1 MGSTDLIITGKYGVL
16 NQQKLLNAT
25 SNNINNVN
33 TVGFIRK
40 ETQTYTSCVDWGVG
54 ATYTRR
60 IYDQY
65 VQRQMYSDCSDYN
78 YYKAYAEG
86 LDTTDRL
93 LSDETMSV
101 ANAMSD
107 FFDELSTAAS
117 LPTSTAN
124 RQAAMAKLD
133 IVVNRFQTANE
144 SMFDSLNDVN
154 SRVHDSI
161 TEINSLTRSIANI
174 NYEIRS
180 MALSDNHVNNEIY
193 LQMLDERDRLTGEL
207 SKLMS
212 VKVVEQDDG
221 TYEIYMSTG
230 MLLAN
235 GDSYGCLT
243 DKLNDFDSTKRQI
256 YLSYEN
262 TEDASRNI
270 ANVQLTIDSIGGA
283 LGGYLNASKEI
294 RNTMRELG
302 KLAVSFADAINE
314 QNKAGFTLE
323 DKAGGDLLKI
333 EDVQGVSSNSSYG
346 ITCSF
351 IEGEG
356 ENVEA
361 YDFELIFTAGTYK
374 IYRRGKDDTR
384 VDITDEAVISGNKIT
399 FEDDKYGISLELG
412 NTTVAALTAA
422 DADRTVFYVKPT
434 VLSASTLSSIIS
446 KPEDFAFASAVRTR
460 TGDDNYGNAVIS
472 LTSCTATDESANPY
486 TATGSSHGV
495 YVESDSTST
504 NYQKPVFNEGAP
516 QKIVI
521 DELGNYV
528 VYDNSDNIIGRAPAS
543 CKGVNVFANAYVY
556 DADTD
561 TYSTTTKIQD
571 PGYEVTIAGT
581 VKQNDKFYVEINEKG
596 QADNSNANALTSL
609 RSEKLTKT
617 TGSSQTTTLN
627 EGYANLLALIGSAS
641 NSAKTNTEA
650 AEAKYEQTVKMFES
664 NSGVNLDE
672 EATNLLMFQQS
683 YQACTKIIEASQTVF
698 NALIAA
704 F

>member
-262 TEDASRNI
+262 TEDSSRNI

-351 IEGEG
+351 LEGKG

-361 YDFELIFTAGTYK
+361 YDFELIFTEGTYK

-384 VDITDEAVISGNKIT
+384 VDITSQAKISTDGKVIT
-399 FEDDKYGISLELG
+399 FQDDDENNLYGISFELG
-412 NTTVAALTAA
+412 NTSVASLTATGA
-422 DADRTVFYVKPT
+422 ERTVFYVKPT

-472 LTSCTATDESANPY
+472 LTSCTATG
-486 TATGSSHGV
+486 TGYGV
-495 YVESDSTST
+495 SVGTDG
-504 NYQKPVFNEGAP
+504 KPVFNTNAP
-516 QKIVI
+516 NLIKI
-521 DELGNYV
+521 DEDGDYVIYYRDPNTGAETELGY
-528 VYDNSDNIIGRAPAS
+528 APAS
-543 CKGVNVFANAYVY
+543 CKGVNVFANAV
-556 DADTD
+556 TD
-561 TYSTTTKIQD
+561 DGSGGTIKLYAEGY
-571 PGYEVTIAGT
+571 PGYEVSIAGT
-581 VKQNDKFYVEINEKG
+581 VKQNDTFTVEINSNG

-683 YQACTKIIEASQTVF
+683 YQACAKIIEASQTVF

>member
-78 YYKAYAEG
+78 YYKAYGEG

-93 LSDETMSV
+93 LSDENMSV
-101 ANAMSD
+101 ANSMSD
-107 FFDELSTAAS
+107 FFDEMSTAAS

-124 RQAAMAKLD
+124 RQAAMAKLET
-133 IVVNRFQTANE
+133 VVNRFHTANE
-144 SMFDSLNDVN
+144 SMFDSLDDVN
-154 SRVHDSI
+154 NRIHDNV

-243 DKLNDFDSTKRQI
+243 DERDKFDSTKRHI

-270 ANVQLTIDSIGGA
+270 ASVQLTIDSIGGS
-283 LGGYLNASKEI
+283 LGGYLNASKEL
-294 RNTMRELG
+294 RDTMRELG

-323 DKAGGDLLKI
+323 DKAGQDLLKI
-333 EDVQGVSSNSSYG
+333 EHVQGVSSSTSVG
-346 ITCSF
+346 VTCNF
-351 IEGEG
+351 IEGKG
-356 ENVEA
+356 ENVQA
-361 YDFELIFTAGTYK
+361 YDFEIIFVQGATKPAVYL
-374 IYRRGKDDTR
+374 RGQDDKRT
-384 VDITDEAVISGNKIT
+384 DISDVAVIDGSTLT
-399 FEDDKYGISLELG
+399 FKKDGQADGEDLYGVVFDFG
-412 NTTVAALTAA
+412 A
-422 DADRTVFYVKPT
+422 DVSNLPPTGESRTVFYVQPT
-434 VLSASTLSSIIS
+434 ILSASTLSTLIN

-472 LTSCTATDESANPY
+472 LTSCTATGTDY
-486 TATGSSHGV
+486 GV
-495 YVESDSTST
+495 VVDQTT
-504 NYQKPVFNEGAP
+504 QKPVFNPVVSAP
-516 QKIVI
+516 NMIVI
-521 DELGNYV
+521 DDSGNYV
-528 VYDNSDNIIGRAPAS
+528 VYNKDAPTTILGTAPSS
-543 CKGVNVFANAYVY
+543 CKGVNVFAN
-556 DADTD
+556 
-561 TYSTTTKIQD
+561 TTWTTPHID
-571 PGYEVTIAGT
+571 GYPGYEVSIAGT
-581 VKQNDKFYVEINEKG
+581 VKQNDKFYVELNEGG
-596 QADNSNANALTSL
+596 QADNSNANALTAL
-609 RSEKLTKT
+609 RSEKLTRT
-617 TGSSQTTTLN
+617 TGSEQVTTLN
-627 EGYANLLALIGSAS
+627 EGYANLLAKIGSAS

-683 YQACTKIIEASQTVF
+683 YQACAKIIEASQTIF

>member
-78 YYKAYAEG
+78 YYKAYGEG

-93 LSDETMSV
+93 LSDENMSV
-101 ANAMSD
+101 ANSMSD

-124 RQAAMAKLD
+124 RQATMAKLET
-133 IVVNRFQTANE
+133 VVNRFHTANE
-144 SMFDSLNDVN
+144 SMFDSLEDVN
-154 SRVHDSI
+154 NRIHDNI
-161 TEINSLTRSIANI
+161 TEINALTRSIANI

-243 DKLNDFDSTKRQI
+243 DERDKFDSTKRHI

-270 ANVQLTIDSIGGA
+270 AAVQLTIDSIGGS
-283 LGGYLNASKEI
+283 LGGYLNASKEL
-294 RNTMRELG
+294 RATMRELG
-302 KLAVSFADAINE
+302 KLAVSFADAINA

-323 DKAGGDLLKI
+323 DKAGEALLKL
-333 EDVQGVSSNSSYG
+333 ENVQGVSSSDQVG
-346 ITCSF
+346 ITCNF
-351 IEGEG
+351 IEGKG
-356 ENVEA
+356 ENVQA
-361 YDFELIFTAGTYK
+361 YDFELIFTAGQASYYLRDQNDK
-374 IYRRGKDDTR
+374 RI
-384 VDITDEAVISGNKIT
+384 DITAYAKESIKDGKSTIT
-399 FEDDKYGISLELG
+399 FQDEKGNDLYGVSLELG
-412 NTTVAALTAA
+412 TTIANLPVAGTS
-422 DADRTVFYVKPT
+422 RTVFYVQPT
-434 VLSASTLSSIIS
+434 ILAASTVSSLIN

-460 TGDDNYGNAVIS
+460 TESNNYGNAVIS
-472 LTSCTATDESANPY
+472 LTSCTATGDDYGVKVDPD
-486 TATGSSHGV
+486 SS
-495 YVESDSTST
+495 
-504 NYQKPVFNEGAP
+504 KPVFNDKAP
-516 QKIVI
+516 NKIVI
-521 DELGNYV
+521 NADGDYEVYYEDDNESTADVLLGK
-528 VYDNSDNIIGRAPAS
+528 APSS
-543 CKGVNVFANAYVY
+543 CKGVNIFANT
-556 DADTD
+556 DWADT
-561 TYSTTTKIQD
+561 YVEGY
-571 PGYEVTIAGT
+571 PGYEVSIAGT
-581 VKQNDKFYVEINEKG
+581 VKQNDKFYVEINTGG
-596 QADNSNANALTSL
+596 QADNSNANALTAL
-609 RSEKLTKT
+609 RSEKLTRT
-617 TGSSQTTTLN
+617 TGSEQVTTLN

-650 AEAKYEQTVKMFES
+650 AQAKYEQTVKMFES

-683 YQACTKIIEASQTVF
+683 YQACAKIIEASQTIF

>member
-78 YYKAYAEG
+78 YYKAYGEG

-93 LSDETMSV
+93 LSDENMSV
-101 ANAMSD
+101 ANSMSD

-124 RQAAMAKLD
+124 RQATMAKLET
-133 IVVNRFQTANE
+133 VVNRFHTANE
-144 SMFDSLNDVN
+144 SMFDSLEDVN
-154 SRVHDSI
+154 NRIHDNI
-161 TEINSLTRSIANI
+161 TEINALTRSIANI

-243 DKLNDFDSTKRQI
+243 DERDKFDSTKRHI

-270 ANVQLTIDSIGGA
+270 AAVQLTIDSIGGS
-283 LGGYLNASKEI
+283 LGGYLNASKEL
-294 RNTMRELG
+294 RDTMRELG

-323 DKAGGDLLKI
+323 DKAGQDLLKI
-333 EDVQGVSSNSSYG
+333 ENVQGVSSSTSVG
-346 ITCSF
+346 VTCNF
-351 IEGEG
+351 IEGKG
-356 ENVEA
+356 ENVQA
-361 YDFELIFTAGTYK
+361 YDFEIIFVQGATKPAVYL
-374 IYRRGKDDTR
+374 RGQDDKRT
-384 VDITDEAVISGNKIT
+384 DISDVAVIDGSTLT
-399 FEDDKYGISLELG
+399 FKKDGQADGEDLYGVVFDFG
-412 NTTVAALTAA
+412 A
-422 DADRTVFYVKPT
+422 DVSNLPPTGESRTVFYVQPT
-434 VLSASTLSSIIS
+434 ILSASTLSTLIN

-472 LTSCTATDESANPY
+472 LTSCTATGTDY
-486 TATGSSHGV
+486 GV
-495 YVESDSTST
+495 VVDQTT
-504 NYQKPVFNEGAP
+504 QKPVFNPVVSAP
-516 QKIVI
+516 NMIVI
-521 DELGNYV
+521 DDSGNYV
-528 VYDNSDNIIGRAPAS
+528 VYNKDDPTTILGTAPSS
-543 CKGVNVFANAYVY
+543 CKGVNVFAN
-556 DADTD
+556 
-561 TYSTTTKIQD
+561 TTWTTPHID
-571 PGYEVTIAGT
+571 GYPGYEVSIAGT
-581 VKQNDKFYVEINEKG
+581 VKQNDKFYVELNEGG
-596 QADNSNANALTSL
+596 QADNSNANALTAL
-609 RSEKLTKT
+609 RSEKLTRT
-617 TGSSQTTTLN
+617 TGSEQVTTLN
-627 EGYANLLALIGSAS
+627 EGYANLLAKIGSAS

-683 YQACTKIIEASQTVF
+683 YQACAKIIEASQTIF

>member
-93 LSDETMSV
+93 LSDENMSV
-101 ANAMSD
+101 ANSISD

-124 RQAAMAKLD
+124 RQATMAKLET
-133 IVVNRFQTANE
+133 VVNRFHTANE

-154 SRVHDSI
+154 NRIHDDV
-161 TEINSLTRSIANI
+161 TEINALTRSIANI

-235 GDSYGCLT
+235 GDSYG
-243 DKLNDFDSTKRQI
+243 KLSDELDSYDSTKRHI

-262 TEDASRNI
+262 TEDSSRNI
-270 ANVQLTIDSIGGA
+270 ASVQLTIDSIGGS
-283 LGGYLNASKEI
+283 LGGYLNSSKDI
-294 RNTMRELG
+294 RDTMRELG
-302 KLAVSFADAINE
+302 KLAVSFADAVNT

-323 DKAGGDLLKI
+323 DVAGEDLLKI
-333 EDVQGVSSNSSYG
+333 ENVQGVSSDTSVG
-346 ITCSF
+346 VTCNF
-351 IEGEG
+351 VEGKG
-356 ENVEA
+356 ENVQA
-361 YDFELIFTAGTYK
+361 YDFELIFMDGSYA
-374 IYRRGKDDTR
+374 IYQRGGDDKR
-384 VDITDEAVISGNKIT
+384 IDITSSAVITDGATSTTIT
-399 FEDDKYGISLELG
+399 FQDSAGDDLYGVSFTIG
-412 NTTVAALTAA
+412 KTVASMTASGEP
-422 DADRTVFYVKPT
+422 RRVFYVQPT
-434 VLSASTLSSIIS
+434 MLSASTVSTLVS

-460 TGDDNYGNAVIS
+460 TASNNYGNAVIS
-472 LTSCTATDESANPY
+472 LTSCTQ
-486 TATGSSHGV
+486 TGAAYGV
-495 YVESDSTST
+495 SVDPTT
-504 NYQKPVFNEGAP
+504 KKPVFNTNAP
-516 QKIVI
+516 NLIRI
-521 DELGNYV
+521 DAGGNYL
-528 VYDNSDNIIGRAPAS
+528 VYYADSAGNETLLGRAPAS
-543 CKGVNVFANAYVY
+543 CNGVNIFSN
-556 DADTD
+556 
-561 TYSTTTKIQD
+561 TYASDGAGGYLTTMLSD
-571 PGYEVTIAGT
+571 PGYEVTVAGT
-581 VKQNDKFYVEINEKG
+581 VKENDEFYVEINSGG
-596 QADNSNANALTSL
+596 QADNSNANALTAL
-609 RSEKLTKT
+609 RSEGLTRT
-617 TGSSQTTTLN
+617 TGSSKITTLN
-627 EGYANLLALIGSAS
+627 EGYANILAKIGSAS

-683 YQACTKIIEASQTVF
+683 YQACAKIIEASQTIF

>member
-302 KLAVSFADAINE
+302 KLAVSFADALNE

-323 DKAGGDLLKI
+323 DKAGEALLKI
-333 EDVQGVSSNSSYG
+333 QSVQGVSSSDSYG

-351 IEGEG
+351 IEGKG

-361 YDFELIFTAGTYK
+361 YDFELIFAGGDYK
-374 IYRRGKDDTR
+374 VYKRGKDDTR
-384 VDITDEAVISGNKIT
+384 VDITDELDTTIDKTAIPAEIK
-399 FEDDKYGISLELG
+399 FKDDKYGVKFSINASI
-412 NTTVAALTAA
+412 NTLSSTT
-422 DADRTVFYVKPT
+422 RTVFYVKPT

-472 LTSCTATDESANPY
+472 LTSCTAT
-486 TATGSSHGV
+486 G
-495 YVESDSTST
+495 T
-504 NYQKPVFNEGAP
+504 NYGVSVDATSHKPVFNTNAP
-516 QKIVI
+516 NKIVI
-521 DELGNYV
+521 QANGDYNVYYKDPSDTTASIGVLLGT
-528 VYDNSDNIIGRAPAS
+528 APAS
-543 CKGVNVFANAYVY
+543 CKGVNVFANTVWNTAHG
-556 DADTD
+556 
-561 TYSTTTKIQD
+561 SGF

-581 VKQNDKFYVEINEKG
+581 VKQNDEFYVEINEKG

-683 YQACTKIIEASQTVF
+683 YQACAKIIEASQTVF

>member
-65 VQRQMYSDCSDYN
+65 VQRQMYSDCSDFN
-78 YYKAYAEG
+78 YFKAYGEG

-93 LSDETMSV
+93 LSDENMSV
-101 ANAMSD
+101 ANSMSD
-107 FFDELSTAAS
+107 FFDEMSTAAS

-124 RQAAMAKLD
+124 RQAAMAKLET
-133 IVVNRFQTANE
+133 VVNRFHTANE
-144 SMFDSLNDVN
+144 SMFDSLDDVN
-154 SRVHDSI
+154 NRIHDNV

-243 DKLNDFDSTKRQI
+243 DERDKFDSTKRHI

-270 ANVQLTIDSIGGA
+270 ASVQLTIDSIGGS
-283 LGGYLNASKEI
+283 LGGYLNASKEL
-294 RNTMRELG
+294 RDTMRELG

-323 DKAGGDLLKI
+323 DKAGQDLLKI
-333 EDVQGVSSNSSYG
+333 EHVQGVSSSTSVG
-346 ITCSF
+346 VTCNF
-351 IEGEG
+351 LEGKG
-356 ENVEA
+356 DNVQA
-361 YDFELIFTAGTYK
+361 YDFEIIFVQGATKPAVYL
-374 IYRRGKDDTR
+374 RGQDDKRT
-384 VDITDEAVISGNKIT
+384 DISDVAVIDGSTLT
-399 FEDDKYGISLELG
+399 FKKDGQADGEDLYGVVFDFGEDVSNLPPTGE
-412 NTTVAALTAA
+412 A
-422 DADRTVFYVKPT
+422 RTVFYVQPT
-434 VLSASTLSSIIS
+434 ILSASTLSTLIN

-472 LTSCTATDESANPY
+472 LTSCTATGTDY
-486 TATGSSHGV
+486 GV
-495 YVESDSTST
+495 VVDQTT
-504 NYQKPVFNEGAP
+504 QKPVFNPVVSAP
-516 QKIVI
+516 NMIVI
-521 DELGNYV
+521 DDSGNYV
-528 VYDNSDNIIGRAPAS
+528 VYNKDDPTTILGTAPSS
-543 CKGVNVFANAYVY
+543 CKGVNVFAN
-556 DADTD
+556 
-561 TYSTTTKIQD
+561 TTWTTPHID
-571 PGYEVTIAGT
+571 GYPGYEVSIAGT
-581 VKQNDKFYVEINEKG
+581 VKQNDKFYVELNEGG
-596 QADNSNANALTSL
+596 QADNSNANALTAL
-609 RSEKLTKT
+609 RSEKLTRT
-617 TGSSQTTTLN
+617 TGSEQVTTLN
-627 EGYANLLALIGSAS
+627 EGYANLLAKIGSAS

-683 YQACTKIIEASQTVF
+683 YQACAKIIEASQTIF

>member
-78 YYKAYAEG
+78 YYKAYGEG

-93 LSDETMSV
+93 LSDENMSV
-101 ANAMSD
+101 ANSMSD

-124 RQAAMAKLD
+124 RQAAMAKLET
-133 IVVNRFQTANE
+133 VVNRFHTANE
-144 SMFDSLNDVN
+144 SMFDSLDDVN
-154 SRVHDSI
+154 NRIHDNV

-243 DKLNDFDSTKRQI
+243 DERDKFDSTKRHI

-270 ANVQLTIDSIGGA
+270 ASVQLTIDSIGGS
-283 LGGYLNASKEI
+283 LGGYLNASKEL
-294 RNTMRELG
+294 RDTMRELG

-323 DKAGGDLLKI
+323 DKAGQDLLKI
-333 EDVQGVSSNSSYG
+333 EHVQGVSSSTSVG
-346 ITCSF
+346 VTCNF
-351 IEGEG
+351 IEGKG
-356 ENVEA
+356 ENVQA
-361 YDFELIFTAGTYK
+361 YDFEIIFVQGATKPAVYL
-374 IYRRGKDDTR
+374 RGQDDKRT
-384 VDITDEAVISGNKIT
+384 DISDVAVIDGSTLT
-399 FEDDKYGISLELG
+399 FKKDGQADGEDLYGVVFDFG
-412 NTTVAALTAA
+412 A
-422 DADRTVFYVKPT
+422 DVSNLPPTGESRTVFYVQPT
-434 VLSASTLSSIIS
+434 ILSASTLSTLIN
-446 KPEDFAFASAVRTR
+446 KPEDFAFASAVRTK

-472 LTSCTATDESANPY
+472 LTSCTATGTDY
-486 TATGSSHGV
+486 GV
-495 YVESDSTST
+495 VVDQTT
-504 NYQKPVFNEGAP
+504 QKPVFNPVVSAP
-516 QKIVI
+516 NMIVI
-521 DELGNYV
+521 DDSGNYV
-528 VYDNSDNIIGRAPAS
+528 VYNKDDPTTILGTAPSS
-543 CKGVNVFANAYVY
+543 CKGVNVFAN
-556 DADTD
+556 
-561 TYSTTTKIQD
+561 TTWTTPHID
-571 PGYEVTIAGT
+571 GYPGYEVSIAGT
-581 VKQNDKFYVEINEKG
+581 VKQNDKFYVELNEGG
-596 QADNSNANALTSL
+596 QADNSNANALTAL
-609 RSEKLTKT
+609 RSEKLTRT
-617 TGSSQTTTLN
+617 TGSEQVTTLN
-627 EGYANLLALIGSAS
+627 EGYANLLAKIGSAS

-683 YQACTKIIEASQTVF
+683 YQACAKIIEASQTIF

>member
-65 VQRQMYSDCSDYN
+65 VQRQMYSDCSDFN
-78 YYKAYAEG
+78 YFKAYGEG

-93 LSDETMSV
+93 LSDENMSV
-101 ANAMSD
+101 ANSMSD
-107 FFDELSTAAS
+107 FFDEMSTAAS

-124 RQAAMAKLD
+124 RQAAMAKLET
-133 IVVNRFQTANE
+133 VVNRFHTANE
-144 SMFDSLNDVN
+144 SMFDSLDDVN
-154 SRVHDSI
+154 NRIHDNV

-243 DKLNDFDSTKRQI
+243 DERDKFDSTKRHI

-270 ANVQLTIDSIGGA
+270 ASVQLTIDSIGGS
-283 LGGYLNASKEI
+283 LGGYLNASKEL
-294 RNTMRELG
+294 RDTMRELG

-323 DKAGGDLLKI
+323 DKAGQDLLKI
-333 EDVQGVSSNSSYG
+333 EHVQGVSSSTSVG
-346 ITCSF
+346 VTCNF
-351 IEGEG
+351 LEGKG
-356 ENVEA
+356 DNVQA
-361 YDFELIFTAGTYK
+361 YDFEIIFVQGATKPAVYL
-374 IYRRGKDDTR
+374 RGQDDKRT
-384 VDITDEAVISGNKIT
+384 DISDVAVIDGSTLT
-399 FEDDKYGISLELG
+399 FKKDGQADGEDLYGVVFDFGEDVSNLPPTGE
-412 NTTVAALTAA
+412 A
-422 DADRTVFYVKPT
+422 RTVFYVQPT
-434 VLSASTLSSIIS
+434 ILSASTLSTLIN

-472 LTSCTATDESANPY
+472 LTSCTATGTDY
-486 TATGSSHGV
+486 GV
-495 YVESDSTST
+495 VVDQTT
-504 NYQKPVFNEGAP
+504 QKPVFNPVVSAP
-516 QKIVI
+516 NMIVI
-521 DELGNYV
+521 DDSGNYV
-528 VYDNSDNIIGRAPAS
+528 VYNKDDPTTILGSAPAA
-543 CKGVNVFANAYVY
+543 CKGVNVFAN
-556 DADTD
+556 
-561 TYSTTTKIQD
+561 TTWTTPHID
-571 PGYEVTIAGT
+571 GYPGYEVSIAGT
-581 VKQNDKFYVEINEKG
+581 VKQNDKFYVELNEGG
-596 QADNSNANALTSL
+596 QADNSNANALTAL
-609 RSEKLTKT
+609 RSEKLTRT
-617 TGSSQTTTLN
+617 TGSEQVTTLN
-627 EGYANLLALIGSAS
+627 EGYANLLAKIGSAS

-683 YQACTKIIEASQTVF
+683 YQACAKIIEASQTIF

>member
-78 YYKAYAEG
+78 YYKSYAEG

-93 LSDETMSV
+93 LSDSTMSV

-302 KLAVSFADAINE
+302 KLAVSFADALNE

-323 DKAGGDLLKI
+323 DKAGEALLKI
-333 EDVQGVSSNSSYG
+333 QSVQGVSSSSSYG
-346 ITCSF
+346 ITCDF
-351 IEGEG
+351 IEGKG

-361 YDFELIFTAGTYK
+361 YDFELIFAGGDYK
-374 IYRRGKDDTR
+374 VYKRGKDDTR
-384 VDITDEAVISGNKIT
+384 IDITDELDKTIIDETSNPAEIK
-399 FEDDKYGISLELG
+399 FKDDKYGVKFSINESIGTLK
-412 NTTVAALTAA
+412 TTT
-422 DADRTVFYVKPT
+422 RTVFYVKPT
-434 VLSASTLSSIIS
+434 VLSASTLSTLIN

-472 LTSCTATDESANPY
+472 LTSCTATGDGY
-486 TATGSSHGV
+486 GV
-495 YVESDSTST
+495 YVDGDG
-504 NYQKPVFNEGAP
+504 KPEFRDTAP
-516 QKIVI
+516 TTIVI
-521 DELGNYV
+521 DADGNYV
-528 VYDNSDNIIGRAPAS
+528 IKAKNGDPLGYAPAS
-543 CKGVNVFANAYVY
+543 CKGVNIFANAV
-556 DADTD
+556 TD
-561 TYSTTTKIQD
+561 DGSGGTIKLYAEGY
-571 PGYEVTIAGT
+571 PGYEVSIAGT
-581 VKQNDKFYVEINEKG
+581 VKQNDTFTVEINSNG

-617 TGSSQTTTLN
+617 TGSTQTTTLN

-683 YQACTKIIEASQTVF
+683 YQACAKIIEASQTVF

>member
-78 YYKAYAEG
+78 YYNSYAEG

-302 KLAVSFADAINE
+302 KLAVSFADALNE

-323 DKAGGDLLKI
+323 DKAGEALLKI
-333 EDVQGVSSNSSYG
+333 QSVQGVSSSDSYG
-346 ITCSF
+346 ITCDF
-351 IEGEG
+351 IEGKG

-361 YDFELIFTAGTYK
+361 YDFELIFAGGSYK
-374 IYRRGKDDTR
+374 VYKRGKDDTR
-384 VDITDEAVISGNKIT
+384 VDITDELDTNIVTTDNPAEIK
-399 FEDDKYGISLELG
+399 FKDDKYGVKFSINASIDTLSS
-412 NTTVAALTAA
+412 TT
-422 DADRTVFYVKPT
+422 RTVFYVKPT

-472 LTSCTATDESANPY
+472 LTSCTAT
-486 TATGSSHGV
+486 G
-495 YVESDSTST
+495 T
-504 NYQKPVFNEGAP
+504 NYGVSVDATSHKPVFNTNAP
-516 QKIVI
+516 NKIVI
-521 DELGNYV
+521 QANGDYNVYYKDPSDTTDSIGVLLGT
-528 VYDNSDNIIGRAPAS
+528 APAS
-543 CKGVNVFANAYVY
+543 CKGVNVFANTVWNTAHG
-556 DADTD
+556 
-561 TYSTTTKIQD
+561 SGF

-581 VKQNDKFYVEINEKG
+581 VKQNDEFYVEINEKG

-683 YQACTKIIEASQTVF
+683 YQACAKIIEASQTVF

>member
-93 LSDETMSV
+93 LSDENMSV
-101 ANAMSD
+101 ANSMSD

-124 RQAAMAKLD
+124 RQAAMAKLET
-133 IVVNRFQTANE
+133 VVNRFQTANE

-154 SRVHDSI
+154 NRIHDSI

-243 DKLNDFDSTKRQI
+243 DERDSFDSTKRHI

-270 ANVQLTIDSIGGA
+270 ASVQLTIDSIGGA
-283 LGGYLNASKEI
+283 LGGYLNATKEL
-294 RNTMRELG
+294 RDTMRELG

-323 DKAGGDLLKI
+323 DKAGEALLKI
-333 EDVQGVSSNSSYG
+333 ENVQGVSSDSSVG
-346 ITCSF
+346 ITCNF
-351 IEGEG
+351 IKGKG
-356 ENVEA
+356 ENVQA
-361 YDFELIFTAGTYK
+361 YDFEIIFVQGASKPSVYLRDQDDKRIDVSNLAVIDGSK
-374 IYRRGKDDTR
+374 IYLKENGAIDGEDLYG
-384 VDITDEAVISGNKIT
+384 VYFDIGTDVSNLPVTGT
-399 FEDDKYGISLELG
+399 S
-412 NTTVAALTAA
+412 
-422 DADRTVFYVKPT
+422 RTVFYVQPT
-434 VLSASTLSSIIS
+434 VLAASTMYSLIN

-472 LTSCTATDESANPY
+472 LTSCY
-486 TATGSSHGV
+486 ATGSDYGV
-495 YVESDSTST
+495 SVNTTTRE
-504 NYQKPVFNEGAP
+504 PEFNNGAP
-516 QKIVI
+516 NKIII
-521 DELGNYV
+521 DANGDYNVYFHNATTGTDTLLGT
-528 VYDNSDNIIGRAPAS
+528 APAS
-543 CKGVNVFANAYVY
+543 CKGVNVFANTVWNTAHTSGY
-556 DADTD
+556 
-561 TYSTTTKIQD
+561 
-571 PGYEVTIAGT
+571 PGYEVSIAGT
-581 VKQNDKFYVEINEKG
+581 VKQNDVFTVEINSGG
-596 QADNSNANALTSL
+596 QADNSNANALTAL
-609 RSEKLTKT
+609 RSEKLTRT
-617 TGSSQTTTLN
+617 TGSEQVTTLN
-627 EGYANLLALIGSAS
+627 EGYANLLAKIGSAS

-683 YQACTKIIEASQTVF
+683 YQACAKIIEASQTIF

>member
-78 YYKAYAEG
+78 YYKAYGEG

-93 LSDETMSV
+93 LSDENMSV
-101 ANAMSD
+101 ANSMSD

-124 RQAAMAKLD
+124 RQATMAKLET
-133 IVVNRFQTANE
+133 VVNRFHTANE
-144 SMFDSLNDVN
+144 SMFDSLEDVN
-154 SRVHDSI
+154 NRIHDNI

-243 DKLNDFDSTKRQI
+243 DERDKFDSTKRHI
-256 YLSYEN
+256 NLSYEN

-270 ANVQLTIDSIGGA
+270 AAVQLTIDSIGGS
-283 LGGYLNASKEI
+283 LGGYLNASKEL
-294 RNTMRELG
+294 RATMRELG
-302 KLAVSFADAINE
+302 QLAVSFADAINA

-323 DKAGGDLLKI
+323 DKAGEALLKL
-333 EDVQGVSSNSSYG
+333 EKVQGVSSSDQVG
-346 ITCSF
+346 ITCNF
-351 IEGEG
+351 IEGKG
-356 ENVEA
+356 ENVQA
-361 YDFELIFTAGTYK
+361 YDFELIFTAGQASYYLRDQNDNR
-374 IYRRGKDDTR
+374 I
-384 VDITDEAVISGNKIT
+384 DITDYADVETVGTGPDQKSIISFKDRNNN
-399 FEDDKYGISLELG
+399 DLYGVSFELG
-412 NTTVAALTAA
+412 TTIDKLPVAGTS
-422 DADRTVFYVKPT
+422 RTVFYVQPT
-434 VLSASTLSSIIS
+434 ILAASTVSSVIN

-460 TGDDNYGNAVIS
+460 TESNNYGNAVIS
-472 LTSCTATDESANPY
+472 LTSCTATGDDY
-486 TATGSSHGV
+486 GV
-495 YVESDSTST
+495 FINNDKKPEFHADAPVE
-504 NYQKPVFNEGAP
+504 
-516 QKIVI
+516 IVI
-521 DELGNYV
+521 DKDGNYV
-528 VYDNSDNIIGRAPAS
+528 IKDGSGNTLATAPSS
-543 CKGVNVFANAYVY
+543 CKGVNVFANAVKPDDSSFSVNGY
-556 DADTD
+556 
-561 TYSTTTKIQD
+561 
-571 PGYEVTIAGT
+571 PGYDVSIAGT
-581 VKQNDKFYVEINEKG
+581 VKQNDKFYVEINEGG
-596 QADNSNANALTSL
+596 QADNSNANALTAL
-609 RSEKLTKT
+609 RSEKLTRT
-617 TGSSQTTTLN
+617 TGSDQVTTLN

-650 AEAKYEQTVKMFES
+650 AQAKYEQTVKMFES

-683 YQACTKIIEASQTVF
+683 YQACAKIIEASQTIF

>member
-133 IVVNRFQTANE
+133 IVANRFQTANE

-302 KLAVSFADAINE
+302 KLAVSFADALNE

-323 DKAGGDLLKI
+323 DKAGEALLKI
-333 EDVQGVSSNSSYG
+333 QSVQGVSSSSSYG
-346 ITCSF
+346 ITCDF
-351 IEGEG
+351 IEGKG

-361 YDFELIFTAGTYK
+361 YDFELIFASGSLKVYK
-374 IYRRGKDDTR
+374 RGQDDKR
-384 VDITDEAVISGNKIT
+384 IDITDELDTIDTTTSPATIK
-399 FEDDKYGISLELG
+399 FKDDKYGIKFSINASVGTLEA
-412 NTTVAALTAA
+412 T
-422 DADRTVFYVKPT
+422 DRTVFYVKPT
-434 VLSASTLSSIIS
+434 VLSASTLSTLIN

-472 LTSCTATDESANPY
+472 LTSCTATG
-486 TATGSSHGV
+486 TGYGV
-495 YVESDSTST
+495 SVGTDG
-504 NYQKPVFNEGAP
+504 KPVFNTNAP
-516 QKIVI
+516 NLIKI
-521 DELGNYV
+521 DEDGDYVIYYRDPNTGAETELGY
-528 VYDNSDNIIGRAPAS
+528 APAS
-543 CKGVNVFANAYVY
+543 CKGVNVFANAV
-556 DADTD
+556 TD
-561 TYSTTTKIQD
+561 DGSGGTIKLYAEGY
-571 PGYEVTIAGT
+571 PGYEVSIAGT
-581 VKQNDKFYVEINEKG
+581 VKQNDTFTVEINSNG

-617 TGSSQTTTLN
+617 TGSTQTTTLN

-683 YQACTKIIEASQTVF
+683 YQACAKIIEASQTVF
-698 NALIAA
+698 NALIAS

>member
-78 YYKAYAEG
+78 YYKAYGEG

-93 LSDETMSV
+93 LSDENMSV
-101 ANAMSD
+101 ANSMSD

-124 RQAAMAKLD
+124 RQATMAKLET
-133 IVVNRFQTANE
+133 VVNRFHTANE
-144 SMFDSLNDVN
+144 SMFDSLEDVN
-154 SRVHDSI
+154 NRIHDNI

-243 DKLNDFDSTKRQI
+243 DERDKFDSTKRHI
-256 YLSYEN
+256 NLSYEN

-270 ANVQLTIDSIGGA
+270 ASVQLTIDSIGGS
-283 LGGYLNASKEI
+283 LGGYLNASKEL
-294 RNTMRELG
+294 RDTMRELG

-323 DKAGGDLLKI
+323 DKAGEALLKL
-333 EDVQGVSSNSSYG
+333 EKVQGVSSSDQVG
-346 ITCSF
+346 ITCNF
-351 IEGEG
+351 IEGKG
-356 ENVEA
+356 ENVQA
-361 YDFELIFTAGTYK
+361 YDFELIFTAGQPSYYLRDQNDNR
-374 IYRRGKDDTR
+374 I
-384 VDITDEAVISGNKIT
+384 DITD
-399 FEDDKYGISLELG
+399 
-412 NTTVAALTAA
+412 
-422 DADRTVFYVKPT
+422 
-434 VLSASTLSSIIS
+434 
-446 KPEDFAFASAVRTR
+446 
-460 TGDDNYGNAVIS
+460 
-472 LTSCTATDESANPY
+472 
-486 TATGSSHGV
+486 
-495 YVESDSTST
+495 
-504 NYQKPVFNEGAP
+504 
-516 QKIVI
+516 
-521 DELGNYV
+521 
-528 VYDNSDNIIGRAPAS
+528 
-543 CKGVNVFANAYVY
+543 
-556 DADTD
+556 
-561 TYSTTTKIQD
+561 
-571 PGYEVTIAGT
+571 
-581 VKQNDKFYVEINEKG
+581 
-596 QADNSNANALTSL
+596 
-609 RSEKLTKT
+609 
-617 TGSSQTTTLN
+617 
-627 EGYANLLALIGSAS
+627 
-641 NSAKTNTEA
+641 
-650 AEAKYEQTVKMFES
+650 
-664 NSGVNLDE
+664 
-672 EATNLLMFQQS
+672 
-683 YQACTKIIEASQTVF
+683 
-698 NALIAA
+698 
-704 F
+704 

>member
-78 YYKAYAEG
+78 YYKAYGEG

-93 LSDETMSV
+93 LSDENMSV
-101 ANAMSD
+101 ANSMSD

-124 RQAAMAKLD
+124 RQAAMAKLET
-133 IVVNRFQTANE
+133 VVNRFHTANE
-144 SMFDSLNDVN
+144 SMFDSLDDVN
-154 SRVHDSI
+154 NRIHDNV

-243 DKLNDFDSTKRQI
+243 DERDKFDSTKRHI

-270 ANVQLTIDSIGGA
+270 ASVQLTIDSIGGS
-283 LGGYLNASKEI
+283 LGGYLNASKEL
-294 RNTMRELG
+294 RDTMRELG

-323 DKAGGDLLKI
+323 DKAGQDLLKI
-333 EDVQGVSSNSSYG
+333 EHVQGVSSSTSVG
-346 ITCSF
+346 VTCNF
-351 IEGEG
+351 IEGKG
-356 ENVEA
+356 ENVQA
-361 YDFELIFTAGTYK
+361 YDFEIIFVQGATKPAVYL
-374 IYRRGKDDTR
+374 RGQDDKRT
-384 VDITDEAVISGNKIT
+384 DISDVAVIDGSTLT
-399 FEDDKYGISLELG
+399 FKKDGQADGEDLYGVVFDFG
-412 NTTVAALTAA
+412 A
-422 DADRTVFYVKPT
+422 DVSNLPPTGESRTVFYVQPT
-434 VLSASTLSSIIS
+434 ILSASTLSTLIN
-446 KPEDFAFASAVRTR
+446 KPEDFAFASAVRTK

-472 LTSCTATDESANPY
+472 LTSCTATGTDY
-486 TATGSSHGV
+486 GV
-495 YVESDSTST
+495 VVDQTT
-504 NYQKPVFNEGAP
+504 QKPVFNPVVSAP
-516 QKIVI
+516 NMIVI
-521 DELGNYV
+521 DDSGNYV
-528 VYDNSDNIIGRAPAS
+528 VYNKDAPTTILGTAPSS
-543 CKGVNVFANAYVY
+543 CKGVNVFAN
-556 DADTD
+556 
-561 TYSTTTKIQD
+561 TTWTTPHID
-571 PGYEVTIAGT
+571 GYPGYEVSIAGT
-581 VKQNDKFYVEINEKG
+581 VKQNDKFYVELNEGG
-596 QADNSNANALTSL
+596 QADNSNANALTAL
-609 RSEKLTKT
+609 RSEKLTRT
-617 TGSSQTTTLN
+617 TGSEQVTTLN
-627 EGYANLLALIGSAS
+627 EGYANLLAKIGSAS

-683 YQACTKIIEASQTVF
+683 YQACAKIIEASQTIF

>member
-65 VQRQMYSDCSDYN
+65 VQRQMYSDCSDFN
-78 YYKAYAEG
+78 YFKAYGEG

-93 LSDETMSV
+93 LSDENMSV
-101 ANAMSD
+101 ANSMSD
-107 FFDELSTAAS
+107 FFDEMSTAAS

-124 RQAAMAKLD
+124 RQAAMAKLET
-133 IVVNRFQTANE
+133 VVNRFHTANE
-144 SMFDSLNDVN
+144 SMFDSLDDVN
-154 SRVHDSI
+154 NRIHDNV

-243 DKLNDFDSTKRQI
+243 DERDKFDSTKRHI

-270 ANVQLTIDSIGGA
+270 ASVQLTIDSIGGS
-283 LGGYLNASKEI
+283 LGGYLNASKEL
-294 RNTMRELG
+294 RDTMRELG

-323 DKAGGDLLKI
+323 DKAGQDLLKI
-333 EDVQGVSSNSSYG
+333 EHVQGVSSSTSVG
-346 ITCSF
+346 VTCNF
-351 IEGEG
+351 IEGKG
-356 ENVEA
+356 ENVQA
-361 YDFELIFTAGTYK
+361 YDFEIIFVQGATKPAVYL
-374 IYRRGKDDTR
+374 RGQDDKRT
-384 VDITDEAVISGNKIT
+384 DISDVAVIDGSTLT
-399 FEDDKYGISLELG
+399 FKKDGQADGEDLYGVVFDFGEDVSNLPPTGES
-412 NTTVAALTAA
+412 
-422 DADRTVFYVKPT
+422 RTVFYVQPT
-434 VLSASTLSSIIS
+434 ILSASTLSTLIN

-472 LTSCTATDESANPY
+472 LTSCTATGTDY
-486 TATGSSHGV
+486 GV
-495 YVESDSTST
+495 VVDQTT
-504 NYQKPVFNEGAP
+504 QKPVFNPVVSAP
-516 QKIVI
+516 NMIVI
-521 DELGNYV
+521 DDSGNYV
-528 VYDNSDNIIGRAPAS
+528 VYNKDDPTTILGTAPSS
-543 CKGVNVFANAYVY
+543 CKGVNVFAN
-556 DADTD
+556 
-561 TYSTTTKIQD
+561 TTWTTPHID
-571 PGYEVTIAGT
+571 GYPGYEVSIAGT
-581 VKQNDKFYVEINEKG
+581 VKQNDKFYVELNEGG
-596 QADNSNANALTSL
+596 QADNSNANALTAL
-609 RSEKLTKT
+609 RSEKLTRT
-617 TGSSQTTTLN
+617 TGSEQVTTLN
-627 EGYANLLALIGSAS
+627 EGYANLLAKIGSAS

-683 YQACTKIIEASQTVF
+683 YQACAKIIEASQTIF

>member
-78 YYKAYAEG
+78 YYKSYAEG

-302 KLAVSFADAINE
+302 KLAVSFADALNE

-323 DKAGGDLLKI
+323 DKAGEALLKI
-333 EDVQGVSSNSSYG
+333 QSVQGVSSSDSYG
-346 ITCSF
+346 ITCDF
-351 IEGEG
+351 IEGKG

-361 YDFELIFTAGTYK
+361 YDFELIFAGGSYK
-374 IYRRGKDDTR
+374 VYKRGKDDTR
-384 VDITDEAVISGNKIT
+384 VDITDELDTNIVTTDNPAEIK
-399 FEDDKYGISLELG
+399 FKDDKYGVKFSINASIDTLSS
-412 NTTVAALTAA
+412 TT
-422 DADRTVFYVKPT
+422 RTVFYVKPT

-472 LTSCTATDESANPY
+472 LTSCTAT
-486 TATGSSHGV
+486 G
-495 YVESDSTST
+495 T
-504 NYQKPVFNEGAP
+504 NYGVSVDATSHKPVFNTNAP
-516 QKIVI
+516 NKIVI
-521 DELGNYV
+521 QANGDYNVYYKDPSDTTASIGVLLGT
-528 VYDNSDNIIGRAPAS
+528 APAS
-543 CKGVNVFANAYVY
+543 CKGVNVFANTVWNTAHG
-556 DADTD
+556 
-561 TYSTTTKIQD
+561 SGF

-581 VKQNDKFYVEINEKG
+581 VKQNDEFYVEINEKG

-683 YQACTKIIEASQTVF
+683 YQACAKIIEASQTVF

>member
-78 YYKAYAEG
+78 YYKSYAEG

-93 LSDETMSV
+93 LSDSTMSV

-302 KLAVSFADAINE
+302 KLAVSFADALNE

-323 DKAGGDLLKI
+323 DKAGEALLKI
-333 EDVQGVSSNSSYG
+333 QSVQGVSSSNSYG
-346 ITCSF
+346 ITCDF
-351 IEGEG
+351 IEGKG

-361 YDFELIFTAGTYK
+361 YDFELIFAGGDYK
-374 IYRRGKDDTR
+374 VYKRGKDDTR
-384 VDITDEAVISGNKIT
+384 VDITDELDKT
-399 FEDDKYGISLELG
+399 FIDETSNPAEIKFKDDKYGVKFSINESIDTLK
-412 NTTVAALTAA
+412 TTT
-422 DADRTVFYVKPT
+422 RTVFYVKPT

-472 LTSCTATDESANPY
+472 LTSCTAT
-486 TATGSSHGV
+486 G
-495 YVESDSTST
+495 T
-504 NYQKPVFNEGAP
+504 NYGVSVDATSHKPVFNTNAP
-516 QKIVI
+516 NKIVI
-521 DELGNYV
+521 QANGDYNVYYKDPSDTTASIGVLLGT
-528 VYDNSDNIIGRAPAS
+528 APAS
-543 CKGVNVFANAYVY
+543 CKGVNVFANTVWNTAHG
-556 DADTD
+556 
-561 TYSTTTKIQD
+561 SGF

-581 VKQNDKFYVEINEKG
+581 VKQNDEFYVEINEKG

-683 YQACTKIIEASQTVF
+683 YQACAKIIEASQTVF

>member
-78 YYKAYAEG
+78 YYKAYGEG

-93 LSDETMSV
+93 LSDENMSV
-101 ANAMSD
+101 ANSMSD

-124 RQAAMAKLD
+124 RQAAMAKLET
-133 IVVNRFQTANE
+133 VVNRFHTANE
-144 SMFDSLNDVN
+144 SMFDSLDDVN
-154 SRVHDSI
+154 NRIHDNV

-243 DKLNDFDSTKRQI
+243 DERDKFDSTKRHI

-270 ANVQLTIDSIGGA
+270 ASVQLTIDSIGGS
-283 LGGYLNASKEI
+283 LGGYLNASKEL
-294 RNTMRELG
+294 RDTMRELG

-323 DKAGGDLLKI
+323 DKAGQDLLKI
-333 EDVQGVSSNSSYG
+333 EHVQGVSSSTSVG
-346 ITCSF
+346 VTCNF
-351 IEGEG
+351 IEGKG
-356 ENVEA
+356 ENVQA
-361 YDFELIFTAGTYK
+361 YDFEIIFVQGATKPAVYL
-374 IYRRGKDDTR
+374 RGQDDKRT
-384 VDITDEAVISGNKIT
+384 DISDVAVIDGSTLT
-399 FEDDKYGISLELG
+399 FKKDGQADGEDLYGVVFDFG
-412 NTTVAALTAA
+412 A
-422 DADRTVFYVKPT
+422 DVSNLPPTGESRTVFYVQPT
-434 VLSASTLSSIIS
+434 ILSASTLSTLIN

-472 LTSCTATDESANPY
+472 LTSCTATGTDY
-486 TATGSSHGV
+486 GV
-495 YVESDSTST
+495 VVDQTT
-504 NYQKPVFNEGAP
+504 QKPVFNPVVSAP
-516 QKIVI
+516 NMIVI
-521 DELGNYV
+521 DDSGNYV
-528 VYDNSDNIIGRAPAS
+528 VYNKDDPTTILGTAPSS
-543 CKGVNVFANAYVY
+543 CKGVNVFAN
-556 DADTD
+556 
-561 TYSTTTKIQD
+561 TTWTTPHID
-571 PGYEVTIAGT
+571 GYPGYEVSIAGT
-581 VKQNDKFYVEINEKG
+581 VKQNDKFYVELNEGG
-596 QADNSNANALTSL
+596 QADNSNANALTAL
-609 RSEKLTKT
+609 RSEKLTRT
-617 TGSSQTTTLN
+617 TGSEQVTTLN
-627 EGYANLLALIGSAS
+627 EGYANLLAKIGSAS

-683 YQACTKIIEASQTVF
+683 YQACAKIIEASQTIF

>member
-65 VQRQMYSDCSDYN
+65 VQRQMYSDCSDFN
-78 YYKAYAEG
+78 YFKAYGEG

-93 LSDETMSV
+93 LSDENMSV
-101 ANAMSD
+101 ANSMSD
-107 FFDELSTAAS
+107 FFDEMSTAAS

-124 RQAAMAKLD
+124 RQAAMAKLET
-133 IVVNRFQTANE
+133 VVNRFHTANE
-144 SMFDSLNDVN
+144 SMFDSLDDVN
-154 SRVHDSI
+154 NRIHDNV

-243 DKLNDFDSTKRQI
+243 DERDKFDSTKRHI

-270 ANVQLTIDSIGGA
+270 ASVQLTIDSIGGS
-283 LGGYLNASKEI
+283 LGGYLNASKEL
-294 RNTMRELG
+294 RDTMRELG

-323 DKAGGDLLKI
+323 DKAGQDLLKI
-333 EDVQGVSSNSSYG
+333 EHVQGVSSSTSVG
-346 ITCSF
+346 VTCNF
-351 IEGEG
+351 IEGKG
-356 ENVEA
+356 ENVQA
-361 YDFELIFTAGTYK
+361 YDFEIIFVQGATKPAVYL
-374 IYRRGKDDTR
+374 RGQDDKRT
-384 VDITDEAVISGNKIT
+384 DISDVAVIDGSTLT
-399 FEDDKYGISLELG
+399 FKKDGQADGEDLYGVVFDFGEDVSNLPPTGE
-412 NTTVAALTAA
+412 A
-422 DADRTVFYVKPT
+422 RTVFYVQPT
-434 VLSASTLSSIIS
+434 ILSASTLSTLIN

-472 LTSCTATDESANPY
+472 LTSCTATGTDY
-486 TATGSSHGV
+486 GV
-495 YVESDSTST
+495 VVDQTT
-504 NYQKPVFNEGAP
+504 QKPVFNPVVSAP
-516 QKIVI
+516 NMIVI
-521 DELGNYV
+521 DDSGNYV
-528 VYDNSDNIIGRAPAS
+528 VYNKDDPTTILGTAPSS
-543 CKGVNVFANAYVY
+543 CKGVNVFAN
-556 DADTD
+556 
-561 TYSTTTKIQD
+561 TTWTPPHID
-571 PGYEVTIAGT
+571 GYPGYEVSIAGT
-581 VKQNDKFYVEINEKG
+581 VKQNDKFYVELNEGG
-596 QADNSNANALTSL
+596 QADNSNANALTAL
-609 RSEKLTKT
+609 RSEKLTRT
-617 TGSSQTTTLN
+617 TGSEQVTTLN
-627 EGYANLLALIGSAS
+627 EGYANLLAKIGSAS

-683 YQACTKIIEASQTVF
+683 YQACAKIIEASQTIF

>member
-78 YYKAYAEG
+78 YYKAYGEG

-93 LSDETMSV
+93 LSDENMSV
-101 ANAMSD
+101 ANSMSD
-107 FFDELSTAAS
+107 FFDEMSTAAS

-124 RQAAMAKLD
+124 RQAAMAKLET
-133 IVVNRFQTANE
+133 VVNRFHTANE
-144 SMFDSLNDVN
+144 SMFDSLEDVN
-154 SRVHDSI
+154 NRIHDNV

-243 DKLNDFDSTKRQI
+243 DERDKFDSTKRHI

-270 ANVQLTIDSIGGA
+270 ASVQLTIDSIGGS
-283 LGGYLNASKEI
+283 LGGYLNASKEL
-294 RNTMRELG
+294 RDTMRELG

-323 DKAGGDLLKI
+323 DKAGQDLLKI
-333 EDVQGVSSNSSYG
+333 EHVQGVSSSTSVG
-346 ITCSF
+346 VTCNF
-351 IEGEG
+351 IEGKG
-356 ENVEA
+356 ENVQA
-361 YDFELIFTAGTYK
+361 YDFEIIFVQGATKPAVYL
-374 IYRRGKDDTR
+374 RGQDDKRT
-384 VDITDEAVISGNKIT
+384 DISDVAVIDGSTLT
-399 FEDDKYGISLELG
+399 FKKDGQADGEDLYGVVFDFG
-412 NTTVAALTAA
+412 A
-422 DADRTVFYVKPT
+422 DVSNLPPTGESRTVFYVQPT
-434 VLSASTLSSIIS
+434 ILSASTLSTLIN

-472 LTSCTATDESANPY
+472 LTSCTATGTDY
-486 TATGSSHGV
+486 GV
-495 YVESDSTST
+495 VVDQTT
-504 NYQKPVFNEGAP
+504 QKPVFNPVVSAP
-516 QKIVI
+516 NMIVI
-521 DELGNYV
+521 DDSGNYV
-528 VYDNSDNIIGRAPAS
+528 VYNKDAPTTILGTAPSS
-543 CKGVNVFANAYVY
+543 CKGVNVFAN
-556 DADTD
+556 
-561 TYSTTTKIQD
+561 TTWTTPHID
-571 PGYEVTIAGT
+571 GYPGYEVSIAGT
-581 VKQNDKFYVEINEKG
+581 VKQNDKFYVELNEGG
-596 QADNSNANALTSL
+596 QADNSNANALTAL
-609 RSEKLTKT
+609 RSEKLTRT
-617 TGSSQTTTLN
+617 TGSEQVTTLN
-627 EGYANLLALIGSAS
+627 EGYANLLAKIGSAS

-683 YQACTKIIEASQTVF
+683 YQACAKIIEASQTIF

>member
-78 YYKAYAEG
+78 YYKAYGEG

-93 LSDETMSV
+93 LSDENMSV
-101 ANAMSD
+101 ANSMSD
-107 FFDELSTAAS
+107 FFDEMSTAAS

-124 RQAAMAKLD
+124 RQAAMAKLET
-133 IVVNRFQTANE
+133 VVNRFHTANE
-144 SMFDSLNDVN
+144 SMFDSLDDVN
-154 SRVHDSI
+154 NRIHDNV

-243 DKLNDFDSTKRQI
+243 DERDKFDSTKRHI

-270 ANVQLTIDSIGGA
+270 ASVQLTIDSIGGS
-283 LGGYLNASKEI
+283 LGGYLNASKEL
-294 RNTMRELG
+294 RDTMRELG

-323 DKAGGDLLKI
+323 DKAGQDLLKI
-333 EDVQGVSSNSSYG
+333 EHVQGVSSSTSVG
-346 ITCSF
+346 VTCNF
-351 IEGEG
+351 IEGKG
-356 ENVEA
+356 ENVQA
-361 YDFELIFTAGTYK
+361 YDFEIIFVQGATKPAVYL
-374 IYRRGKDDTR
+374 RGQDDKRT
-384 VDITDEAVISGNKIT
+384 DISDVAVIDGSTLT
-399 FEDDKYGISLELG
+399 FKKDGQADGEDLYGVVFDFGEDVSNLPPTGE
-412 NTTVAALTAA
+412 A
-422 DADRTVFYVKPT
+422 RTVFYVQPT
-434 VLSASTLSSIIS
+434 ILSASTLSTLIN

-472 LTSCTATDESANPY
+472 LTSCTATGTDY
-486 TATGSSHGV
+486 GV
-495 YVESDSTST
+495 VVDQTT
-504 NYQKPVFNEGAP
+504 QKPVFNPVVSAP
-516 QKIVI
+516 NMIVI
-521 DELGNYV
+521 DDSGNYV
-528 VYDNSDNIIGRAPAS
+528 VYNKDDPTTILGTAPSS
-543 CKGVNVFANAYVY
+543 CKGVNVFAN
-556 DADTD
+556 
-561 TYSTTTKIQD
+561 TTWTTPHID
-571 PGYEVTIAGT
+571 GYPGYEVSIAGT
-581 VKQNDKFYVEINEKG
+581 VKQNDKFYVELNEGG
-596 QADNSNANALTSL
+596 QADNSNANALTAL
-609 RSEKLTKT
+609 RSEKLTRT
-617 TGSSQTTTLN
+617 TGSEQVTTLN
-627 EGYANLLALIGSAS
+627 EGYANLLAKIGSAS

-683 YQACTKIIEASQTVF
+683 YQACAKIIEASQTIF

>member
-78 YYKAYAEG
+78 YYKSYAEG

-302 KLAVSFADAINE
+302 KLAVSFADALNE

-323 DKAGGDLLKI
+323 DKAGEALLKI
-333 EDVQGVSSNSSYG
+333 QSVQGVSSSDSYG
-346 ITCSF
+346 ITCDF
-351 IEGEG
+351 IEGKG

-361 YDFELIFTAGTYK
+361 YDFELIFAGGSYK
-374 IYRRGKDDTR
+374 VYKRGKDDTR
-384 VDITDEAVISGNKIT
+384 VDITDELDTNIVTTDNPAEIK
-399 FEDDKYGISLELG
+399 FKDDKYGVKFSINASIDTLSS
-412 NTTVAALTAA
+412 TT
-422 DADRTVFYVKPT
+422 RTVFYVKPT

-472 LTSCTATDESANPY
+472 LTSCTAT
-486 TATGSSHGV
+486 G
-495 YVESDSTST
+495 T
-504 NYQKPVFNEGAP
+504 NYGVSVDATSHKPVFNTNAP
-516 QKIVI
+516 NKIVI
-521 DELGNYV
+521 QANGDYNVYYKDPSDTTDSIGVLLGT
-528 VYDNSDNIIGRAPAS
+528 APAS
-543 CKGVNVFANAYVY
+543 CKGVNVFANTVWNTAHG
-556 DADTD
+556 
-561 TYSTTTKIQD
+561 SGF

-581 VKQNDKFYVEINEKG
+581 VKQNDEFYVEINEKG

-683 YQACTKIIEASQTVF
+683 YQACAKIIEASQTVF

>member
-33 TVGFIRK
+33 TEGFIRK
-40 ETQTYTSCVDWGVG
+40 ETQTYTSCVNWGVG

-78 YYKAYAEG
+78 YFKAYAEG

-93 LSDETMSV
+93 LSDSTMSV
-101 ANAMSD
+101 ANSISD

-124 RQAAMAKLD
+124 RQATMAKLD
-133 IVVNRFQTANE
+133 IVVNRFKTANE

-154 SRVHDSI
+154 NRIHDNV

-180 MALSDNHVNNEIY
+180 MALSDNHVNNDIY

-235 GDSYGCLT
+235 GDSYGCLK
-243 DKLNDFDSTKRQI
+243 DEMNPLDSTKRYI
-256 YLSYEN
+256 TLSYEN
-262 TEDASRNI
+262 TEDAARNI
-270 ANVQLTIDSIGGA
+270 AAVQLTIDSIGGS
-283 LGGYLNASKEI
+283 LGGYLNASREI
-294 RNTMRELG
+294 KDTMRELG

-323 DKAGGDLLKI
+323 DIAGGDLLKI
-333 EDVQGVSSNSSYG
+333 EQVQGVCSDNSTG
-346 ITCSF
+346 ITCNF
-351 IEGEG
+351 IEGKG
-356 ENVEA
+356 ENVQA
-361 YDFELIFTAGTYK
+361 YDFELIFTEGSYK
-374 IYRRGKDDTR
+374 IYKRGQDDTR
-384 VDITDEAVISGNKIT
+384 VDITSDAVINGSTISFKENGDANGQ
-399 FEDDKYGISLELG
+399 DLYGISFKLG
-412 NTTVAALTAA
+412 KSIADLTGTGAK
-422 DADRTVFYVKPT
+422 RTVFYVQPT
-434 VLSASTLSSIIS
+434 SLAASTISSLIN

-460 TGDDNYGNAVIS
+460 TGDNNYGNAVIS
-472 LTSCTATDESANPY
+472 LTSCTATGADY
-486 TATGSSHGV
+486 GV
-495 YVESDSTST
+495 SVDSTSH
-504 NYQKPVFNEGAP
+504 KPVFNPDAP
-516 QKIVI
+516 QKITI
-521 DELGNYV
+521 DAAGNYEV
-528 VYDNSDNIIGRAPAS
+528 RNGAGTVIGTALAS
-543 CKGVNVFANAYVY
+543 CKGVNIFANTTW
-556 DADTD
+556 ADTTR
-561 TYSTTTKIQD
+561 TYPEGY

-581 VKQNDKFYVEINEKG
+581 VKENDSFSIEINEKG

-609 RSEKLTKT
+609 RSAQLTRT
-617 TGSSQTTTLN
+617 TGSSQITTLN
-627 EGYANLLALIGSAS
+627 EGYANILAKVGSAT

-650 AEAKYEQTVKMFES
+650 ASAKYDQTVKMFES

-683 YQACTKIIEASQTVF
+683 YQACAKIIEASQTIF

>member
-65 VQRQMYSDCSDYN
+65 VQRQMYSDCSDFN
-78 YYKAYAEG
+78 YFKAYGEG

-93 LSDETMSV
+93 LSDENMSV
-101 ANAMSD
+101 ANSMSD
-107 FFDELSTAAS
+107 FFDEMSTAAS

-124 RQAAMAKLD
+124 RQAAMAKLET
-133 IVVNRFQTANE
+133 VVNRFHTANE
-144 SMFDSLNDVN
+144 SMFDSLDDVN
-154 SRVHDSI
+154 NRIHDNV

-243 DKLNDFDSTKRQI
+243 DERDKFDSTKRHI

-270 ANVQLTIDSIGGA
+270 ASVQLTIDSIGGS
-283 LGGYLNASKEI
+283 LGGYLNASKEL
-294 RNTMRELG
+294 RDTMRELG

-323 DKAGGDLLKI
+323 DKAGQDLLKI
-333 EDVQGVSSNSSYG
+333 EHVQGVSSSTSVG
-346 ITCSF
+346 VTCNF
-351 IEGEG
+351 IEGKG
-356 ENVEA
+356 ENVQA
-361 YDFELIFTAGTYK
+361 YDFEIIFVQGATKPAVYL
-374 IYRRGKDDTR
+374 RGQDDKRT
-384 VDITDEAVISGNKIT
+384 DISDVAVIDGSTLT
-399 FEDDKYGISLELG
+399 FKKDGQADGEDLYGVVFDFG
-412 NTTVAALTAA
+412 A
-422 DADRTVFYVKPT
+422 DVSNLPPTGESRTVFYVQPT
-434 VLSASTLSSIIS
+434 ILSASTLSTLIN

-472 LTSCTATDESANPY
+472 LTSCTATGTDY
-486 TATGSSHGV
+486 GV
-495 YVESDSTST
+495 VVDQTT
-504 NYQKPVFNEGAP
+504 QKPVFNPVVSAP
-516 QKIVI
+516 NMIVI
-521 DELGNYV
+521 DDSGNYV
-528 VYDNSDNIIGRAPAS
+528 VYNKDDPTTILGTALSS
-543 CKGVNVFANAYVY
+543 CKGVNVFAN
-556 DADTD
+556 
-561 TYSTTTKIQD
+561 TTWTTPHID
-571 PGYEVTIAGT
+571 GYPGYEVSIAGT
-581 VKQNDKFYVEINEKG
+581 VKQNDKFYVELNEGG
-596 QADNSNANALTSL
+596 QADNSNANALTAL
-609 RSEKLTKT
+609 RSEKLTRT
-617 TGSSQTTTLN
+617 TGSEQVTTLN
-627 EGYANLLALIGSAS
+627 EGYANLLAKIGSAS

-683 YQACTKIIEASQTVF
+683 YQACAKIIEASQTIF

>member
-78 YYKAYAEG
+78 YYKSYAEG

-93 LSDETMSV
+93 LSDSTMSV

-133 IVVNRFQTANE
+133 IVVNRFHTANE

-302 KLAVSFADAINE
+302 KLAVSFADALNE

-323 DKAGGDLLKI
+323 DKAGEALLKI
-333 EDVQGVSSNSSYG
+333 QSVQGVSSSNSYG
-346 ITCSF
+346 ITCDF
-351 IEGEG
+351 IEGKG

-361 YDFELIFTAGTYK
+361 YDFELIFAGGDYK
-374 IYRRGKDDTR
+374 VYKRGKDDTR
-384 VDITDEAVISGNKIT
+384 VDITDELDTTIDKTAIPAEIK
-399 FEDDKYGISLELG
+399 FKDDKYGVKFSINASIDTLSS
-412 NTTVAALTAA
+412 TT
-422 DADRTVFYVKPT
+422 RTVFYVKPT

-472 LTSCTATDESANPY
+472 LTSCTAT
-486 TATGSSHGV
+486 G
-495 YVESDSTST
+495 T
-504 NYQKPVFNEGAP
+504 NYGVSVDATSHKPVFNTNAP
-516 QKIVI
+516 NKIVI
-521 DELGNYV
+521 QANGDYNVYYKAPSDTTNSIGVLLGT
-528 VYDNSDNIIGRAPAS
+528 APAS
-543 CKGVNVFANAYVY
+543 CKGVNVFANTVWNTAHG
-556 DADTD
+556 
-561 TYSTTTKIQD
+561 SGF

-581 VKQNDKFYVEINEKG
+581 VKQNDEFYVEINEKG

-683 YQACTKIIEASQTVF
+683 YQACAKIIEASQTVF

>member
-78 YYKAYAEG
+78 YYKAYGEG

-93 LSDETMSV
+93 LSDENMSV
-101 ANAMSD
+101 ANSMSD

-124 RQAAMAKLD
+124 RQATMAKLGT
-133 IVVNRFQTANE
+133 VVNRFHTANE
-144 SMFDSLNDVN
+144 SMFDSLEDVN
-154 SRVHDSI
+154 NRIHDNI
-161 TEINSLTRSIANI
+161 TEINALTRSIANI

-243 DKLNDFDSTKRQI
+243 DERDKFDSTKRHI

-270 ANVQLTIDSIGGA
+270 AAVQLTIDSIGGS
-283 LGGYLNASKEI
+283 LGGYLNASKEL
-294 RNTMRELG
+294 RDTMRELG

-323 DKAGGDLLKI
+323 DKAGQDLLKI
-333 EDVQGVSSNSSYG
+333 ENVQGVSSSTSVG
-346 ITCSF
+346 VTCNF
-351 IEGEG
+351 IEGKG
-356 ENVEA
+356 ENVQA
-361 YDFELIFTAGTYK
+361 YDFEIIFVQGATKPAVYL
-374 IYRRGKDDTR
+374 RGQDDKRT
-384 VDITDEAVISGNKIT
+384 DISDVAVIDGSTLT
-399 FEDDKYGISLELG
+399 FKKDGQADGEDLYGVVFDFG
-412 NTTVAALTAA
+412 A
-422 DADRTVFYVKPT
+422 DVSNLPPTGESRTVFYVQPT
-434 VLSASTLSSIIS
+434 ILSASTLSTLIN

-472 LTSCTATDESANPY
+472 LTSCTATGTDY
-486 TATGSSHGV
+486 GV
-495 YVESDSTST
+495 VVDQTT
-504 NYQKPVFNEGAP
+504 QKPVFNPVVSAP
-516 QKIVI
+516 NMIVI
-521 DELGNYV
+521 DDSGNYV
-528 VYDNSDNIIGRAPAS
+528 VYNKDDPTTILGTAPSS
-543 CKGVNVFANAYVY
+543 CKGVNVFAN
-556 DADTD
+556 
-561 TYSTTTKIQD
+561 TTWTTPHID
-571 PGYEVTIAGT
+571 GYPGYEVSIAGT
-581 VKQNDKFYVEINEKG
+581 VKQNDKFYVELNEGG
-596 QADNSNANALTSL
+596 QADNSNANALTAL
-609 RSEKLTKT
+609 RSEKLTRT
-617 TGSSQTTTLN
+617 TGSEQVTTLN
-627 EGYANLLALIGSAS
+627 EGYANLLAKIGSAS

-683 YQACTKIIEASQTVF
+683 YQACAKIIEASQTIF

>member
-65 VQRQMYSDCSDYN
+65 VQRQMYSDCSDFN
-78 YYKAYAEG
+78 YFKAYGEG

-93 LSDETMSV
+93 LSDENMSV
-101 ANAMSD
+101 ANSMSD
-107 FFDELSTAAS
+107 FFDEMSTAAS

-124 RQAAMAKLD
+124 RQAAMAKLET
-133 IVVNRFQTANE
+133 VVNRFHTANE
-144 SMFDSLNDVN
+144 SMFDSLDDVN
-154 SRVHDSI
+154 NRIHDNV

-243 DKLNDFDSTKRQI
+243 DERDKFDSTKRHI

-270 ANVQLTIDSIGGA
+270 ASVQLTIDSIGGS
-283 LGGYLNASKEI
+283 LGGYLNASKEL
-294 RNTMRELG
+294 RDTMRELG

-323 DKAGGDLLKI
+323 DKAGQDLLKI
-333 EDVQGVSSNSSYG
+333 EHVQGVSSSTSVG
-346 ITCSF
+346 VTCNF
-351 IEGEG
+351 IEGKG
-356 ENVEA
+356 ENVQA
-361 YDFELIFTAGTYK
+361 YDFEIIFVQGTTKPAVYL
-374 IYRRGKDDTR
+374 RGQDDKRT
-384 VDITDEAVISGNKIT
+384 DISDVAVIDGSTLT
-399 FEDDKYGISLELG
+399 FKKDGQADGEDLYGVVFDFGEDVSNLPPTGE
-412 NTTVAALTAA
+412 A
-422 DADRTVFYVKPT
+422 RTVFYVQPT
-434 VLSASTLSSIIS
+434 ILSASTLSTLIN

-472 LTSCTATDESANPY
+472 LTSCTATGTDY
-486 TATGSSHGV
+486 GV
-495 YVESDSTST
+495 VVDQTT
-504 NYQKPVFNEGAP
+504 QKPVFNPVVSAP
-516 QKIVI
+516 NMIVI
-521 DELGNYV
+521 DDSGNYV
-528 VYDNSDNIIGRAPAS
+528 VYNKDDPTTILGTAPSS
-543 CKGVNVFANAYVY
+543 CKGVNVFAN
-556 DADTD
+556 
-561 TYSTTTKIQD
+561 TTWTTPHID
-571 PGYEVTIAGT
+571 GYPGYEVSIAGT
-581 VKQNDKFYVEINEKG
+581 VKQNDKFYVELNEGG
-596 QADNSNANALTSL
+596 QADNSNANALTAL
-609 RSEKLTKT
+609 RSEKLTRT
-617 TGSSQTTTLN
+617 TGSEQVTTLN
-627 EGYANLLALIGSAS
+627 EGYANLLAKIGSAS

-683 YQACTKIIEASQTVF
+683 YQACAKIIEASQTIF

>member
-78 YYKAYAEG
+78 YYKSYAEG

-323 DKAGGDLLKI
+323 DKAGGDLLKV
-333 EDVQGVSSNSSYG
+333 ENVQGVSSNSSYG

-351 IEGEG
+351 IEGKG

-384 VDITDEAVISGNKIT
+384 VDITSQAKISTDGKVIT
-399 FEDDKYGISLELG
+399 FQDDNENNLYGISFELG
-412 NTTVAALTAA
+412 NTTVAALTATGA
-422 DADRTVFYVKPT
+422 ERTVFYVKPT
-434 VLSASTLSSIIS
+434 MLSASTLSSVIS

-472 LTSCTATDESANPY
+472 LTSCTAT
-486 TATGSSHGV
+486 G
-495 YVESDSTST
+495 T
-504 NYQKPVFNEGAP
+504 NYGVSVDATSHKPVFNTNAP
-516 QKIVI
+516 NKIVI
-521 DELGNYV
+521 QANGDYNVYYKDPSDTTDSIGVLLGT
-528 VYDNSDNIIGRAPAS
+528 APAS
-543 CKGVNVFANAYVY
+543 CKGVNVFANTVWNTAHG
-556 DADTD
+556 
-561 TYSTTTKIQD
+561 SGF

-581 VKQNDKFYVEINEKG
+581 VKQNDEFYVEINEKG

-683 YQACTKIIEASQTVF
+683 YQACAKIIEASQTVF

>member
-93 LSDETMSV
+93 LSDSTMSV

-302 KLAVSFADAINE
+302 KLAVSFADALNE

-323 DKAGGDLLKI
+323 DKAGEALLKI
-333 EDVQGVSSNSSYG
+333 QSVQGVSSDSTYG
-346 ITCSF
+346 ITCDF
-351 IEGEG
+351 IEGKG

-361 YDFELIFTAGTYK
+361 YDFELIFAGGTYK
-374 IYRRGKDDTR
+374 VYKRGKDDTR
-384 VDITDEAVISGNKIT
+384 VDITDELDTNIVTTANPAEIK
-399 FEDDKYGISLELG
+399 FKDDKYGVKFSINASIDTLSA
-412 NTTVAALTAA
+412 TT
-422 DADRTVFYVKPT
+422 RTVFYVKPT

-472 LTSCTATDESANPY
+472 LTSCTATGANY
-486 TATGSSHGV
+486 GVSVGSDG
-495 YVESDSTST
+495 
-504 NYQKPVFNEGAP
+504 KPAFNVDAP
-516 QKIVI
+516 NKIVI
-521 DELGNYV
+521 NAAGDYEVYYEDKDNTTPDVLLGT
-528 VYDNSDNIIGRAPAS
+528 APAS
-543 CKGVNVFANAYVY
+543 CKGVNVFANTVWNTAHG
-556 DADTD
+556 
-561 TYSTTTKIQD
+561 SGF

-683 YQACTKIIEASQTVF
+683 YQACAKIIEASQTVF
-698 NALIAA
+698 NALIAS